1 MQFSIFEMPESS
13 RTRLQA
19 SLRWLSIIQS
29 QTVEKWETFVFPQT
43 KKKLHRLCFSMKCD
57 ALCTSNLFCFVIFE
71 MTKFRYSHE
80 WIDLCY
86 ETNKYRNLDSLQV
99 QRTYIDYRHFLMD
112 EKSRIKSV
120 VLKAL
125 SLCLCVRQQLLLLIL
140 RRNSKI
146 AAQAISRIAL
156 HSSNKCLTVNANYDM
171 WQTISI

>member
-1 MQFSIFEMPESS
+1 MN
-13 RTRLQA
+13 RLV
-19 SLRWLSIIQS
+19 LRDKQI
-29 QTVEKWETFVFPQT
+29 
-43 KKKLHRLCFSMKCD
+43 
-57 ALCTSNLFCFVIFE
+57 
-71 MTKFRYSHE
+71 
-80 WIDLCY
+80 
-86 ETNKYRNLDSLQV
+86 NLDSLQV

-171 WQTISI
+171 